1 MKTAICPG
9 SFDPI
14 TLGHLNIIRRTA
26 NIFDNVVVC
35 IMCNPSKTSP
45 MFTIEEKLD
54 MARKATAKY
63 KNVTVE
69 TYEGWLADY
78 VKRFDGAVII
88 KGLRAASDFD
98 YEFQMDI
105 INKRLNSDIE
115 TMFLPSDQKYTFISS
130 TMVREMARYGADLDG
145 LVPDELIDFIKEKAE
160 QWRK

>member
-14 TLGHLNIIRRTA
+14 TLGHLNIIRRAA

-35 IMCNPSKTSP
+35 IMVNPNKTSP
-45 MFTIEEKLD
+45 MFTIEEKLE

-98 YEFQMDI
+98 YCP
-105 INKRLNSDIE
+105 KCGTKL
-115 TMFLPSDQKYTFISS
+115 
-130 TMVREMARYGADLDG
+130 
-145 LVPDELIDFIKEKAE
+145 
-160 QWRK
+160 